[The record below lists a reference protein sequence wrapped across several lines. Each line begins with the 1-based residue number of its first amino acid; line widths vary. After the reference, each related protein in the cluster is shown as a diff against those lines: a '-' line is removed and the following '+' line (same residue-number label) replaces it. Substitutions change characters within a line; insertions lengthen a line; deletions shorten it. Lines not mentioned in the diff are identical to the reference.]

1 MNVEE
6 LMQRAISL
14 ADPYKYKT
22 KPNPVVGC
30 LILKNGLIISEGAHE
45 VFGSDHAEVNAIRN
59 AKKNMDSKLD
69 SFEDLTLI
77 CTLEPC
83 NHIGKTGACTE
94 AIIESGIKKVFI
106 GCMDPNPLV
115 AGEGIKKLIKNGINV
130 EVGFC
135 EEAIQEQNKFFFYK
149 HNNNKP
155 FITLKIA
162 ISKDGK
168 SHNQDGSRAWI
179 TCEESRQDVQLIRAM
194 HDAILTGGNTVL
206 KDNPLMNAR
215 VDFPVNQPKKIL
227 LTNKEGLN
235 NNFFKDAEVLIIK
248 ERDIHVIIEDL
259 KHLDINSILVEAGP
273 KLANSFLLS
282 GLVDELII
290 YESPENFGPNGVS
303 WFEEDNAVEKLGF
316 NLESSYKIESDI
328 KKIYKK
334 C

>member
-30 LILKNGLIISEGAHE
+30 LILKDGLIISEGAHE

-115 AGEGIKKLIKNGINV
+115 AGEGIKKLIKNGVNV

-135 EEAIQEQNKFFFYK
+135 EEAIKEQNKFFFYK

-303 WFEEDNAVEKLGF
+303 WFEEDKAVEKLGF

>member
-30 LILKNGLIISEGAHE
+30 LILKDGLIISEGAHE

-168 SHNQDGSRAWI
+168 SHNQDGKRAWI

-227 LTNKEGLN
+227 LTSKEGLN

-303 WFEEDNAVEKLGF
+303 WFEEDKAVEKLGF

>member
-30 LILKNGLIISEGAHE
+30 LILKDGLIISEGAHE

-59 AKKNMDSKLD
+59 AKKKMDLKLD

-227 LTNKEGLN
+227 LTSKEGLN

-303 WFEEDNAVEKLGF
+303 WFEEDKAVEKLGF

>member
-30 LILKNGLIISEGAHE
+30 LILKDGLIISEGAHE

-59 AKKNMDSKLD
+59 AKKNMNSKLD

-115 AGEGIKKLIKNGINV
+115 AGEGIKRLIKNGINV

-227 LTNKEGLN
+227 LTSKEGLN

-303 WFEEDNAVEKLGF
+303 WFEEDKAVEKLGF

>member
-30 LILKNGLIISEGAHE
+30 LILKDGLIISEGAHE

-59 AKKNMDSKLD
+59 AKKNMNSKLD

-227 LTNKEGLN
+227 LTSKEGLN

-303 WFEEDNAVEKLGF
+303 WFEEDKAVEKLGF

>member
-30 LILKNGLIISEGAHE
+30 LILKDGLIISEGAHE

-59 AKKNMDSKLD
+59 AKKNMDLKLD

-115 AGEGIKKLIKNGINV
+115 AGEGIKRLIKNGINV

-168 SHNQDGSRAWI
+168 SHNQDGKRTWI

-227 LTNKEGLN
+227 LTSKEGLN

>member
-168 SHNQDGSRAWI
+168 SHNQDGKRSWI

-303 WFEEDNAVEKLGF
+303 WFEEDKAVEKLGF

>member
-30 LILKNGLIISEGAHE
+30 LILKDGLIISEGAHE

-59 AKKNMDSKLD
+59 AKKNMDLKLD
-69 SFEDLTLI
+69 LFKDLTLI

-227 LTNKEGLN
+227 LTSKEGLN

>member
-30 LILKNGLIISEGAHE
+30 LILKDGLIISEGAHE

-227 LTNKEGLN
+227 LTSKEGLN

-303 WFEEDNAVEKLGF
+303 WFEEDKAVEKLGF

>member
-30 LILKNGLIISEGAHE
+30 LILKDGLIISEGAHE

-69 SFEDLTLI
+69 SFKDLTLI

-115 AGEGIKKLIKNGINV
+115 AGEGIKRLIKNGINV

-227 LTNKEGLN
+227 LTSKEGLN

-303 WFEEDNAVEKLGF
+303 WFEEDKAVEKLGF

>member
-30 LILKNGLIISEGAHE
+30 LILKDGLIISEGAHE

-59 AKKNMDSKLD
+59 AKKNMDLKLD
-69 SFEDLTLI
+69 LFKDLTLI

-227 LTNKEGLN
+227 LTSKEGLN

-303 WFEEDNAVEKLGF
+303 WFEEDKAVEKLGF

>member
-30 LILKNGLIISEGAHE
+30 LILKDGLIISEGAHE

-59 AKKNMDSKLD
+59 AKKNMNSKLD

-168 SHNQDGSRAWI
+168 SHNQDGKRTWI

-227 LTNKEGLN
+227 LTSKEGLN

>member
-30 LILKNGLIISEGAHE
+30 LILKDGLIISEGAHE

-59 AKKNMDSKLD
+59 VKKNMDSKLD

-115 AGEGIKKLIKNGINV
+115 AGEGIKRLIKNGIIV

-168 SHNQDGSRAWI
+168 SHNQDGKRTWI

-303 WFEEDNAVEKLGF
+303 WFEEDKAVEKLGF

>member
-30 LILKNGLIISEGAHE
+30 LILKDGLIISEGAHE

-227 LTNKEGLN
+227 LTSKQGLN

-303 WFEEDNAVEKLGF
+303 WFEEDKAVEKLGF

>member
-30 LILKNGLIISEGAHE
+30 LILKNDLIISEGVHE
-45 VFGSDHAEVNAIRN
+45 EFGSDHAEVNAIKN
-59 AKKNMDSKLD
+59 AKLKMGSIFDSSK
-69 SFEDLTLI
+69 DLTLI

-83 NHIGKTGACTE
+83 NHEGKTGACTE
-94 AIIESGIKKVFI
+94 AIIKSGIKKVI
-106 GCMDPNPLV
+106 VGCMDPNPLV
-115 AGEGIKKLIKNGINV
+115 SGKGIERLIKNGIDV
-130 EVGFC
+130 DVGFC

-149 HNNNKP
+149 HQNKKP

-162 ISKDGK
+162 SSKDGK
-168 SHNQDGSRAWI
+168 SHNQDGSRTWI
-179 TCEESRQDVQLIRAM
+179 TCEASRQDVQLVRAL
-194 HDAILTGGNTVL
+194 HDAIMTGGNTVL
-206 KDNPLMNAR
+206 NDNPLMNAR
-215 VDFPVNQPKKIL
+215 VGFPVNQPKKIL
-227 LTNKEGLN
+227 LTSKEGLN
-235 NNFFKDAEVLIIK
+235 NNFFKDAEVMTIR
-248 ERDIHVIIEDL
+248 ERNIHVIIEDL

-290 YESPENFGPNGVS
+290 YESPDNLGPNGVS
-303 WFEEDNAVEKLGF
+303 WFEEDKAVENLGF
-316 NLESSYKIESDI
+316 KLESSYKIESDV

>member
-6 LMQRAISL
+6 LMHRAISL

-30 LILKNGLIISEGAHE
+30 LILKDGLIISEGAHE

-115 AGEGIKKLIKNGINV
+115 AGEGIKRLIKNGINV

-168 SHNQDGSRAWI
+168 SHNQDGKRTWI

-227 LTNKEGLN
+227 LTSKEGLN

-303 WFEEDNAVEKLGF
+303 WFEEDKAVEKLGF

>member
-30 LILKNGLIISEGAHE
+30 LILKDGLIISEGAHE

-115 AGEGIKKLIKNGINV
+115 AGEGIKKLIKNGVNV

-227 LTNKEGLN
+227 LTSKEGLN

-303 WFEEDNAVEKLGF
+303 WFEEDKAVEKLGF

>member
-30 LILKNGLIISEGAHE
+30 LILKDGLIISEGAHE

-115 AGEGIKKLIKNGINV
+115 AGEGIKKLIKNGVNV

-227 LTNKEGLN
+227 LTSKEGLN

>member
-14 ADPYKYKT
+14 ADPHKYKT

-30 LILKNGLIISEGAHE
+30 LILKDGLIISEGAHE

-227 LTNKEGLN
+227 LTSKEGLN

-303 WFEEDNAVEKLGF
+303 WFEEDKAVEKLGF

>member
-30 LILKNGLIISEGAHE
+30 LILKDGLIISEGAHE

-227 LTNKEGLN
+227 LTRKEGLN
-235 NNFFKDAEVLIIK
+235 NNFFKDTEVLIIK

-290 YESPENFGPNGVS
+290 YESPENFGLNGVS
-303 WFEEDNAVEKLGF
+303 WFEEDKAVEKLGF
-316 NLESSYKIESDI
+316 NLESSYKIKSDI

>member
-30 LILKNGLIISEGAHE
+30 LILKDGLIISEGAHE

-59 AKKNMDSKLD
+59 VKKNMDSKLD

-227 LTNKEGLN
+227 LTSKEGLN

-303 WFEEDNAVEKLGF
+303 WFEEDKAVEKLGF

>member
-30 LILKNGLIISEGAHE
+30 LILKDGLIISEGAHE

-59 AKKNMDSKLD
+59 AKKNMDLKLD
-69 SFEDLTLI
+69 LFKDLTLI

-115 AGEGIKKLIKNGINV
+115 AGEGIKRLIKNGINV

-168 SHNQDGSRAWI
+168 SHNQDGKRAWI

-227 LTNKEGLN
+227 LTSKEGLN

-303 WFEEDNAVEKLGF
+303 WFEEDKAVEKLGF

>member
-30 LILKNGLIISEGAHE
+30 LILKDGLIISEGAHE

-59 AKKNMDSKLD
+59 AKKNMDLKLD
-69 SFEDLTLI
+69 SFKDLTLI

-115 AGEGIKKLIKNGINV
+115 AGEGIKRLIKNGINV

-179 TCEESRQDVQLIRAM
+179 TCEESRQDVQLIRAK

-227 LTNKEGLN
+227 LTSKEGLN

-290 YESPENFGPNGVS
+290 YESSENFGPNGVS
-303 WFEEDNAVEKLGF
+303 WFEEDKAVEKLGF

>member
-30 LILKNGLIISEGAHE
+30 LILKDGLIISEGAHE

-59 AKKNMDSKLD
+59 AKKNMNSKLD

-227 LTNKEGLN
+227 LTSKQGLN

-303 WFEEDNAVEKLGF
+303 WFEEDKAVEKLGF

>member
-30 LILKNGLIISEGAHE
+30 LILKDGLIISEGAHE

-115 AGEGIKKLIKNGINV
+115 AGEGIKRLIKNGIIV

-227 LTNKEGLN
+227 LTSKEGLN

-303 WFEEDNAVEKLGF
+303 WFEEDKAVEKLGF

>member
-14 ADPYKYKT
+14 AEPYKYKT

-30 LILKNGLIISEGAHE
+30 LILKDGLIISEGAHE

-115 AGEGIKKLIKNGINV
+115 AGEGIKRLIKNGIIV

-303 WFEEDNAVEKLGF
+303 LFEEDKAVEKLGF

>member
-30 LILKNGLIISEGAHE
+30 LILKDGLIISEGAHE

-168 SHNQDGSRAWI
+168 SYNQDGSRAWI
-179 TCEESRQDVQLIRAM
+179 TCEESRQDVQLIRAK

-303 WFEEDNAVEKLGF
+303 WFEEDKAVEKLGF

>member
-30 LILKNGLIISEGAHE
+30 LILKDGLIISEGAHE

-59 AKKNMDSKLD
+59 AKKNMDLKLD
-69 SFEDLTLI
+69 SFKDLTLI

-227 LTNKEGLN
+227 LTSKEGLN

-290 YESPENFGPNGVS
+290 YESPENFGANGVS
-303 WFEEDNAVEKLGF
+303 WFEEDKAVEKLGF

>member
-30 LILKNGLIISEGAHE
+30 LILKDGLIISEGAHE

-59 AKKNMDSKLD
+59 AKKNMDLKLD
-69 SFEDLTLI
+69 SFKDLTLI

-194 HDAILTGGNTVL
+194 HDALLTGGNTVL

-227 LTNKEGLN
+227 LTSKEGLN

-303 WFEEDNAVEKLGF
+303 WFEEDKAVEKLGF

>member
-30 LILKNGLIISEGAHE
+30 LILKDGLIISEGAHE

-59 AKKNMDSKLD
+59 AKKNMDLKLD

-227 LTNKEGLN
+227 LTSKEGLN

-303 WFEEDNAVEKLGF
+303 WFEEDKAVEKLGF

>member
-30 LILKNGLIISEGAHE
+30 LILKDGLIISEGAHE

-179 TCEESRQDVQLIRAM
+179 TCEESRQDVQLIRAK

-227 LTNKEGLN
+227 LTSKEGLN

-303 WFEEDNAVEKLGF
+303 WFEEDKAVEKLGF

>member
-30 LILKNGLIISEGAHE
+30 LILKDGLIISEGAHE

-69 SFEDLTLI
+69 LFEDLTLI

-168 SHNQDGSRAWI
+168 SHNQDGKRTWI

-227 LTNKEGLN
+227 LTSKEGLN

-303 WFEEDNAVEKLGF
+303 WFEEDKAVEKLGF

>member
-30 LILKNGLIISEGAHE
+30 LILKDGLIISEGAHE

-59 AKKNMDSKLD
+59 AKKNMDLKLD
-69 SFEDLTLI
+69 SFKDLTLI

-227 LTNKEGLN
+227 LTSKEGLN
-235 NNFFKDAEVLIIK
+235 NNFFKDAKVLIIK

-303 WFEEDNAVEKLGF
+303 WFEEDKAVEKLGF

>member
-30 LILKNGLIISEGAHE
+30 LILKDGLIISEGAHE

-168 SHNQDGSRAWI
+168 SHNQDGKRTWI

-290 YESPENFGPNGVS
+290 YESPENFGLNGVS
-303 WFEEDNAVEKLGF
+303 WFEEDKAVEKLGF
-316 NLESSYKIESDI
+316 NLESSYKIKSDI

>member
-30 LILKNGLIISEGAHE
+30 LILKDGLIISEGAHE

-115 AGEGIKKLIKNGINV
+115 AGEGIKKLIKNGVNV

-168 SHNQDGSRAWI
+168 SHNQDGKRSWI

-227 LTNKEGLN
+227 LTSKEGLN

-303 WFEEDNAVEKLGF
+303 WFEEDKAVEKLGF

>member
-14 ADPYKYKT
+14 ADPFKYKT

-30 LILKNGLIISEGAHE
+30 LILKDDLIISEGAHE
-45 VFGSDHAEVNAIRN
+45 AFGLDHAEVNAIRN

-115 AGEGIKKLIKNGINV
+115 AGQGIKRLIKNGINV

-227 LTNKEGLN
+227 LTSKEGLN

-303 WFEEDNAVEKLGF
+303 WFEEDKAVEKLGF